1 MKDPISLKS
10 NQDNKGFGHKGG
22 DDEVWLDHK
31 DNFDDVLASLN
42 SAHTSAANSDTE
54 EKESKKQSL
63 RDVSKKAKKRV
74 HYEKFTKGKDLSR
87 YSQTDL
93 SCILGTEKSKKRK
106 IDEEEKQKKIEE
118 ERKQEEIEK
127 AKLIEKENNKEPVKD
142 NSGLLVIQGGSIDDY
157 FKLKMQQLQAKRK

>member
-1 MKDPISLKS
+1 M
-10 NQDNKGFGHKGG
+10 
-22 DDEVWLDHK
+22 
-31 DNFDDVLASLN
+31 
-42 SAHTSAANSDTE
+42 
-54 EKESKKQSL
+54 
-63 RDVSKKAKKRV
+63 
-74 HYEKFTKGKDLSR
+74 SR

-106 IDEEEKQKKIEE
+106 IDEDAKQKKIEE

-127 AKLIEKENNKEPVKD
+127 AELIEKENNKEPVKD